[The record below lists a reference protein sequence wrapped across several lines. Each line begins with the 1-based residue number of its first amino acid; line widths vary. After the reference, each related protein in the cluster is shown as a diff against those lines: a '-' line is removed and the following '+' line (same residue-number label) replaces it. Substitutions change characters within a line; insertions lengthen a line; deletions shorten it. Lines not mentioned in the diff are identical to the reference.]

1 MRKQSHQRD
10 LILAT
15 VKNTET
21 HPTAA
26 SVYDAVRKTEPTV
39 SLATVYRNL
48 ALLRDEGQLISFKTE
63 DGVEHFDGRTEPHQH
78 FRCLT
83 CGKIYDAFLTPDLQI
98 AKQMEQSLG
107 CRVDGYTLLFYGQCK
122 HCKAVGEN

>member
-15 VKNTET
+15 VKNTQA

-26 SVYDAVRKTEPTV
+26 SVYDAVRRAEPTV

-48 ALLRDEGQLISFKTE
+48 ALLRDAGQLISFKTE
-63 DGVEHFDGRTEPHQH
+63 DGVEHFDGCTEPHQH
-78 FRCLT
+78 FRCRC
-83 CGKIYDAFLTPDLQI
+83 CGRIYDAFLTPDLQV
-98 AKQMEQSLG
+98 AGQMERSLG
-107 CRVDGYTLLFYGQCK
+107 CTVEGYTLLFYGRCK
-122 HCKAVGEN
+122 HCKVVV